1 MSFKDWLKKYIP
13 NGQENKVIER
23 AGIAP
28 ANITRWKKGVKPNT
42 LTVIFVAKAI
52 HLLYGHD
59 YKEVVTTGL
68 KAAARLI

>member
-1 MSFKDWLKKYIP
+1 MSFLDWLKKYIP
-13 NGQENKVIER
+13 EGHENKVIEK

-42 LTVIFVAKAI
+42 LSVIFVAKAI
-52 HLLYGHD
+52 SILYGHD

-68 KAAARLI
+68 KAAARTI

>member
-13 NGQENKVIER
+13 DGQENKVIEKS
-23 AGIAP
+23 GIAP

-52 HLLYGHD
+52 SILYGHD

-68 KAAARLI
+68 KAAARLK